1 MFLLKK
7 KKVVTFKVPN
17 KKKNGKFCDKKEI
30 YLIVKFKIKRNPTVG
45 FI

>member
-17 KKKNGKFCDKKEI
+17 KKNGKFCGKKEI